1 MKNHAFHV
9 PTPRTRSVG
18 VSGTRGAQGQ
28 ASSGPGRPASR
39 LPPPPPVSRPHH
51 ERFSPRDRSERLP
64 GGGPPTATLSALPGL
79 HLSVPH
85 SCPAVYTRGLLE
97 SLVASFTGEFGPRP
111 PPHLHLPVL
120 CGVVQGGPA
129 PGVSCDGGAHQQ
141 QPVQDGRVAAPGCE
155 VQGRGPLV
163 IPCGQADVG
172 EGDLGEEGGAW
183 VAEAGRG

>member
-1 MKNHAFHV
+1 MEGHRRPPCRRCRV
-9 PTPRTRSVG
+9 CTSLSLTPALRVVG
-18 VSGTRGAQGQ
+18 K
-28 ASSGPGRPASR
+28 
-39 LPPPPPVSRPHH
+39 
-51 ERFSPRDRSERLP
+51 
-64 GGGPPTATLSALPGL
+64 
-79 HLSVPH
+79 
-85 SCPAVYTRGLLE
+85 CVYTRGLLE

-120 CGVVQGGPA
+120 CGVVQGGPT